1 MYSKYKI
8 CDSIRTGTKSPVL
21 FFTMKRKGEYMEDL
35 LQVGGIANTHGLRG
49 EVKVFPMTDDPQ
61 RFYAL
66 DKVKLDTGRGY
77 LELEIEHVKFFKQFV
92 ILKFKGMDHINDIEK
107 YKGKGL
113 WITREQAVELEE
125 DEYFIADLI
134 GLLVVDEENKELGK
148 VCDVLQ
154 TGANDVYI
162 VKLTDGKEILL
173 PAIKECILSINME
186 EGYMK
191 VHVMEGLL

>member
-1 MYSKYKI
+1 M
-8 CDSIRTGTKSPVL
+8 
-21 FFTMKRKGEYMEDL
+21 
-35 LQVGGIANTHGLRG
+35 QVGGIANTHGIRG

-61 RFYAL
+61 RFL
-66 DKVKLDTGRGY
+66 DLDTVKLDTGKGY

-92 ILKFKGMDHINDIEK
+92 IVKFKGIDNINDIEK

-134 GLLVVDEENKELGK
+134 GVEVFDEDGKALGK
-148 VCDVLQ
+148 VKDVIQ

-162 VKLTDGKEILL
+162 VEMKDGGEVLL
-173 PAIKECILSINME
+173 PAIKECILSVDME
-186 EGYMK
+186 EQRME
-191 VHVMEGLL
+191 VHMMEGLL

>member
-1 MYSKYKI
+1 M
-8 CDSIRTGTKSPVL
+8 
-21 FFTMKRKGEYMEDL
+21 
-35 LQVGGIANTHGLRG
+35 QVGGIANTHGIRG

-61 RFYAL
+61 RFLEL
-66 DKVKLDTGRGY
+66 DVVQLDTGKGY

-92 ILKFKGMDHINDIEK
+92 IVKFKGIDNINDIEK

-134 GLLVVDEENKELGK
+134 GMEVFEENGKALGK
-148 VCDVLQ
+148 VKDVIQ

-162 VKLTDGKEILL
+162 VEMKDGREVLL
-173 PAIKECILSINME
+173 PAIRDCILSVDME
-186 EGYMK
+186 ERRME